1 MNYSRKWLNAG
12 LTLTRFSDI
21 ELLDFQMF
29 EDPADYG
36 GFNQLVAAATDSYG
50 SKIVT
55 DLNLGFDLDDN
66 LNLNV
71 GANNLFNVY
80 PDQQDDWT
88 EAGGYFDSVQMGF
101 GGAFYYT
108 RLNYKF

>member
-1 MNYSRKWLNAG
+1 MG
-12 LTLTRFSDI
+12 LAFTHFSKI

-36 GFNQLVAAATDSYG
+36 GFANQVLAATDTYDA
-50 SKIVT
+50 KLVT
-55 DLNLGFDLDDN
+55 DLVFGFELSDDLK
-66 LNLNV
+66 LNV

-101 GGAFYYT
+101 GGAFFYG
-108 RLNYKF
+108 RLTFSL